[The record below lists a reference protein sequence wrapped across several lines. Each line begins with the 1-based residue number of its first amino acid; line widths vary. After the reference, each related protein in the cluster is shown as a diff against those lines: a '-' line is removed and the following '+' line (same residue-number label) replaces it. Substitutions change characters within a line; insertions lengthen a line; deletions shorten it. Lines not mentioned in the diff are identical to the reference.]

1 MTEETDKETK
11 KYIDR
16 AVNRYLEISQFK
28 KELNLTTMK
37 LIRTHTSA

>member
-1 MTEETDKETK
+1 MEEADKETK

-16 AVNRYLEISQFK
+16 AVKSYLEISQFK

-37 LIRTHTSA
+37 LTRTRTSA